1 MLKILKMKYKFP
13 LFGLIGI
20 LLFSCKPNQSLQTI
34 DRKVDLTRYAGK
46 WYEIAKL
53 PNSFQKNC
61 DCATAQYS
69 LKDNGQIEV
78 LNTCIKPDGS
88 IKDITGKAKSV
99 SDSNDKLKV
108 SFFPL
113 IWGDYQILDL
123 DENYQTVLVG
133 EPGRKYLWILART
146 ENISNTEYNRLISK
160 AKSLGFPTENVVK
173 SKRDCQ

>member
-1 MLKILKMKYKFP
+1 M
-13 LFGLIGI
+13 
-20 LLFSCKPNQSLQTI
+20 LLFSCKPNQNLQTI

-69 LKDNGQIEV
+69 LKDNGQVEV
-78 LNTCIKPDGS
+78 LNTCVKPYGS
-88 IKDITGKAKSV
+88 IKDIKGTAKSV
-99 SDSNDKLKV
+99 SDNNDKLKV

-113 IWGDYQILDL
+113 IWGNYQILDL

-133 EPGRKYLWILART
+133 EPSRKYLWILSRT
-146 ENISNTEYNRLISK
+146 EAISNSEYSRLISK
-160 AKSLGFPTENVVK
+160 AQSLGFPTENIVK
-173 SKRDCQ
+173 SKRDCK